1 MTHAPAERPTGW
13 ADRVAQQATTGDHTM
28 NVVSTTDAAEAAE
41 LERLRSA
48 AVDGRPGAMDDL
60 LRRLEPL
67 VMRRVSRFLPHQHD
81 AEEACQDAL
90 VAIATKLHTFS
101 GSGSFGGWVSV
112 VASNSAR
119 STYRSLKRRGSERA
133 VEVLPERP
141 DPRTT
146 SVIAGSRVD
155 LLEALEALEAEKPHL
170 VDAFVLR
177 DLGALPYDEIARAT
191 GVPLGTVKARIH
203 DARAFVRQRLVEQQ
217 W

>member
-1 MTHAPAERPTGW
+1 MEGF
-13 ADRVAQQATTGDHTM
+13 
-28 NVVSTTDAAEAAE
+28 STTEAAEADE
-41 LERLRSA
+41 LERLRVA
-48 AVDGRPGAMDDL
+48 AADGRPEAMDDL

-67 VMRRVSRFLPHQHD
+67 VMRRVSKFLPHQHD

-90 VAIATKLHTFS
+90 VAVATKLHTFS
-101 GSGSFGGWVSV
+101 GSGSFAGWVSV

-119 STYRSLKRRGSERA
+119 TTYRALKRRGSERA
-133 VEVLPERP
+133 FETIPERP

-155 LLEALEALEAEKPHL
+155 LLEALEALESAKPHL
-170 VDAFVLR
+170 LEAFVLR
-177 DLGALPYDEIARAT
+177 DLGTLPYDEIARAT

-217 W
+217 G